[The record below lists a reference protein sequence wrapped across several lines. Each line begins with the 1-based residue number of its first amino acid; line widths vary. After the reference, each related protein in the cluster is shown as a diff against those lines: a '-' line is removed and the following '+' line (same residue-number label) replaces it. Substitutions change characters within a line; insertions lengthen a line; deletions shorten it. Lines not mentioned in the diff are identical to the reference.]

1 MPALQKILRE
11 RWCGY
16 MKVLWWV
23 VIAAFFLGMGVGTGV
38 TGWMEPKNGTVPEFS
53 PETQL
58 QTAPVQTDPTEETI
72 IRTEE
77 EQGVTSFPLALQYT
91 TLVVEAL
98 SSYDGPWLE
107 DGSEENVMGVAALLV
122 HNTGTIGIEYA
133 RITLMQNGQE
143 MVFDATYISPKG
155 SVLLLEENKSPY
167 CDAPVTQCRYR
178 TVIPG
183 DFDMSQR
190 EVRIEEEGLGS
201 LKVTNLTEETM
212 SCVRVFYKHHEG
224 QSDLYVGGITYS
236 VVIPD
241 LQPGE
246 TRIITPYRYACGYAL
261 VVAVVEE

>member
-38 TGWMEPKNGTVPEFS
+38 SGWMEPKSETVLEFS
-53 PETQL
+53 SETQL
-58 QTAPVQTDPTEETI
+58 QTTSPQTEPIEETLSPTEDQQEAA
-72 IRTEE
+72 
-77 EQGVTSFPLALQYT
+77 SFPLALQYT

-107 DGSEENVMGVAALLV
+107 NGSEENVMGVAALLV

-133 RITLMQNGQE
+133 RISLMQNGQE
-143 MVFDATYISPKG
+143 MIFDATYIPPKG

-201 LKVTNLTEETM
+201 LKVTNLTEEPM
-212 SCVRVFYKHHEG
+212 HCVRVFYKHHEG

-246 TRIITPYRYACGYAL
+246 TRIVTPYRYACGYAL